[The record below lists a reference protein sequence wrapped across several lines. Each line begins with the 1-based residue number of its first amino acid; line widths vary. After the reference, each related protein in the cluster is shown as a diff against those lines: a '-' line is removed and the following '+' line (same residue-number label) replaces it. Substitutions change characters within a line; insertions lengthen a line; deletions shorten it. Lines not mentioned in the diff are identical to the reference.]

1 MQNQVYARYLYQM
14 LMKSG
19 KVSLPSLGSF
29 LLDYHESKFAQHKT
43 TLLPPSTEITF
54 SPSFFPESAFRNLLV
69 ESGMLETDATHLEA
83 LLIDDYVAAQNAGI
97 PFDLGGLGSIVNGQF
112 IPSNPDYFN
121 KYYGLSEI
129 KIAPKVSDVKSIKH
143 DEDYLYRLKTTN
155 TADKSSSF
163 KDLLLPAIIGLIT
176 LFVILFWMLNSD
188 DEPQK
193 VLTQNESSIAVVDST
208 IDQTQKNIADSLR
221 IEREL
226 AKMDSLALVEEM
238 KKEEP
243 LTAVEPKVEQ
253 AVEIKEKIS
262 EPKTDSDQPCVIV
275 VGAFKNAGNV
285 KLMKKKIAAK
295 GYKSFSS
302 SFNGLTRVGVVYNCN
317 QTDPEKFKSKVQKIF
332 NADAWNLHDTI

>member
-1 MQNQVYARYLYQM
+1 M
-14 LMKSG
+14 LMKTG

-29 LLDYHESKFAQHKT
+29 SLDYHESKFAQNKT
-43 TLLPPSTEITF
+43 SLLPPSTEITF
-54 SPSFFPESAFRNLLV
+54 SPTYYSESAFHNLLV
-69 ESGMLETDATHLEA
+69 ESGMLEKDALYLESLLISDYKVSLEA
-83 LLIDDYVAAQNAGI
+83 QK
-97 PFDLGGLGSIVNGQF
+97 PFNLGGLGTLENGDF
-112 IPSNPDYFN
+112 VPSKQEYFN

-129 KIAPKVSDVKSIKH
+129 KIAPKVSGVKSIKH

-155 TADKSSSF
+155 TTDKSSSF
-163 KDLLLPAIIGLIT
+163 KNLLLPAIIGL
-176 LFVILFWMLNSD
+176 LSLSVILFWMLSSD
-188 DEPQK
+188 DEHKK
-193 VLTQNESSIAVVDST
+193 VTAQNESSVAVVDST

-238 KKEEP
+238 KKEVPSTEI
-243 LTAVEPKVEQ
+243 EPKVEQ
-253 AVEIKEKIS
+253 VVEINERIS
-262 EPKTDSDQPCVIV
+262 EPKIDSDQPCVIV
-275 VGAFKNAGNV
+275 VGAFKNAINV